1 MYEQEKVI
9 ARLYR
14 MANEH
19 AQHYRRMALTQL
31 AQLIDFD
38 GALWGT
44 GHLSSEG
51 FHSVDI
57 LGVDDDYP
65 AALAE
70 TRNDNPIYNVLK
82 AHPGQ
87 AINMQFVMADDEF
100 YSSDLYKHFFA
111 RFGVERIMGVV
122 LPDEAT
128 GIFTLISLYRFER
141 EKPFTKQD
149 GATLERLAFHM
160 VNGASH
166 AYFLHLRQQQG
177 IDSKEP
183 NQQKA
188 QAICDQHGLIF
199 EVQPAF
205 MALLNQYYPQ
215 HSNQG
220 LPFNLSDLPSDGLL
234 AEGKLNVKTD
244 SLGDLVCITLWESS
258 PIDRLSNRE
267 QDVVKAIVH
276 GLTFKEAAKE
286 IGVAPSTVSNHLYNV
301 YRKLNISSRT
311 ELAKLLNPYSD

>member
-65 AALAE
+65 IALAE

-82 AHPGQ
+82 SQPGQ
-87 AINMQFVMADDEF
+87 AVNMQSVMADDVF
-100 YSSDLYKHFFA
+100 YNSDLYKQFFA
-111 RFGVERIMGVV
+111 RFGVERLMGVV

-141 EKPFTKQD
+141 EKPFTQQD

-166 AYFLHLRQQQG
+166 AYFLHLNQG
-177 IDSKEP
+177 QESKEP
-183 NQQKA
+183 IQPKA
-188 QAICDQHGLIF
+188 QAICDQHGLFF

-205 MALLNQYYPQ
+205 MALLNQYYPK
-215 HSNQG
+215 HTAHG
-220 LPFNLSDLPSDGLL
+220 LPFNLSELPDNGLL
-234 AEGKLNVKTD
+234 ADGKLNVKAE
-244 SLGDLVCITLWESS
+244 SLGDLLCISLWESS

-311 ELAKLLNPYSD
+311 ELAKLLNPFND